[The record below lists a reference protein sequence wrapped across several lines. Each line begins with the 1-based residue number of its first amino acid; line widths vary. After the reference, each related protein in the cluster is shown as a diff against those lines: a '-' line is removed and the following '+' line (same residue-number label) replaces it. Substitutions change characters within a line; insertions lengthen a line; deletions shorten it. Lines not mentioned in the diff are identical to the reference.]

1 LDAFFT
7 GGNGYFYG
15 IDDCSKNHIKPHAQA
30 TASAFDTR
38 MLLAPPCP
46 IRVWISNHFS
56 KWTKK
61 YLGAKGVV
69 LPTLVSDLQLAL
81 EVVKQF

>member
-1 LDAFFT
+1 MHFLQVAM
-7 GGNGYFYG
+7 G
-15 IDDCSKNHIKPHAQA
+15 IFMELMTVPRIILSHMRKQSQVPLH
-30 TASAFDTR
+30 TR

-46 IRVWISNHFS
+46 IKVWSSNHFR

-69 LPTLVSDLQLAL
+69 LLTLVSDLPLAL

>member
-1 LDAFFT
+1 MHFLQVAM
-7 GGNGYFYG
+7 G
-15 IDDCSKNHIKPHAQA
+15 IFMELMTVPRIILSHMRKQSQVPLH
-30 TASAFDTR
+30 TR